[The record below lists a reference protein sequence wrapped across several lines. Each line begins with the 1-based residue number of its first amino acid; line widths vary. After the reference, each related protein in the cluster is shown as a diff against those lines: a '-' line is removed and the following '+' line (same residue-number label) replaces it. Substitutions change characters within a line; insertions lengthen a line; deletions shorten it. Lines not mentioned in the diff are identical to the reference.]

1 MCSQLGIQTNKDTNK
16 NKKEIPVARKDAH
29 LVLGF
34 FGGIRRTLLGTP
46 ARCPEGF
53 RETPSPS
60 SIPTAQPDCWGRM
73 EPVIPSLEEPK
84 QLCNQKGS
92 YLHSG
97 ALPEVSSIAPFEEK
111 AGFGCRAEG
120 RRRAPPGDK
129 QPQENRTVAVTRK
142 VPSDDVTGAP
152 SAKAIVQ
159 PRSPPPPTLPPP
171 THTLLSTPDSDPTW

>member
-1 MCSQLGIQTNKDTNK
+1 MGILWWHQED
-16 NKKEIPVARKDAH
+16 PAGH
-29 LVLGF
+29 SCQMP
-34 FGGIRRTLLGTP
+34 RRLH
-46 ARCPEGF
+46 RN
-53 RETPSPS
+53 RPS

-159 PRSPPPPTLPPP
+159 PRSPPP
-171 THTLLSTPDSDPTW
+171 HTPQHSFPHQIQIPLGERCHPSLGGETWLELRVAIKEASMPGSHGSHRPG